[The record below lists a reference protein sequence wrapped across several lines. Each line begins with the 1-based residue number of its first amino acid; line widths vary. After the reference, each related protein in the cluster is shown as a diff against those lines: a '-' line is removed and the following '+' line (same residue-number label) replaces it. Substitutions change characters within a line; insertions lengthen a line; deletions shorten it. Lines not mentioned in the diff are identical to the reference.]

1 MTTTNLSAKL
11 AEFRKLSRDRM
22 QTVVEKSLIRS
33 GTSVIVESPVDT
45 GRFAA
50 NWMFAFGD
58 YDGTTIN
65 GDFSGE
71 GEKQGSINKLTSNVS
86 NIELGSTF
94 FMTNSLPYADRL
106 ENKEWSAKGSKMV
119 YRAVMNFPAVVAD
132 EVGKVK

>member
-1 MTTTNLSAKL
+1 MPVTNLSAKL

-22 QTVVEKSLIRS
+22 QTVVEKSVIRA

-58 YDGTTIN
+58 YDGTTLN
-65 GDFSGE
+65 GEFSGE
-71 GEKQGSINKLTSNVS
+71 GERQGSISKLTSNVS
-86 NIELGSTF
+86 NIEMGSTF

-119 YRAVMNFPAVVAD
+119 ARAVMNFPAIAA
-132 EVGKVK
+132 EEIGKVK